1 MPLYVQPARSATPSA
16 HGGYDHRAD
25 SHTLVI
31 GVLNN
36 MPDPAL
42 EATERQFSALLD
54 AAGGSPPGR
63 LRFSCL
69 PGGPRGPAARQRIER
84 TYWRLEELL
93 REAPGGPIRPRTEP
107 PAA

>member
-42 EATERQFSALLD
+42 EATERQVSALLD
-54 AAGGSPPGR
+54 AAGGPHPVR
-63 LRFSCL
+63 LRFSCF
-69 PGGPRGPAARQRIER
+69 PGVPRGPAARARIAR
-84 TYWRLEELL
+84 TSWSREALL
-93 REAPGGPIRPRTEP
+93 RRARAAAPRPRTGR
-107 PAA
+107 

>member
-54 AAGGSPPGR
+54 AAGGG
-63 LRFSCL
+63 
-69 PGGPRGPAARQRIER
+69 
-84 TYWRLEELL
+84 
-93 REAPGGPIRPRTEP
+93 P
-107 PAA
+107 PAAGRFSFLPGVARGPGARPRAEQHKPEPQPQSKDGFRILALKKKRRAR

>member
-63 LRFSCL
+63 LRLSCP
-69 PGGPRGPAARQRIER
+69 PGGARGPA
-84 TYWRLEELL
+84 
-93 REAPGGPIRPRTEP
+93 P
-107 PAA
+107 PAGLRPPSLSPAEALGARARDPL